1 MLQIETQVTLMSHTF
16 LAYFFP
22 VKALFEN
29 SLTYWY
35 VNACM
40 HNIVYKERG
49 DMTRTRSSGK
59 SDLVYQIIRMIWK
72 KVYRAHA
79 AYRLHEEYV

>member
-1 MLQIETQVTLMSHTF
+1 MLQKEKEVTLMSHTF

-35 VNACM
+35 INACM
-40 HNIVYKERG
+40 HNIVCKERG
-49 DMTRTRSSGK
+49 DMTRTKNSGK

>member
-1 MLQIETQVTLMSHTF
+1 MSHTF

-35 VNACM
+35 INACM
-40 HNIVYKERG
+40 HNIVCKERG
-49 DMTRTRSSGK
+49 DMIRTRNSGK
-59 SDLVYQIIRMIWK
+59 SDSVYQISRMIWK
-72 KVYRAHA
+72 KVYRAHT

>member
-1 MLQIETQVTLMSHTF
+1 MLQKEKRVTLMLHNF

-29 SLTYWY
+29 SLTNWY
-35 VNACM
+35 VNAYM
-40 HNIVYKERG
+40 HNIVRKERG

-59 SDLVYQIIRMIWK
+59 SDLEYHQN
-72 KVYRAHA
+72 H
-79 AYRLHEEYV
+79 LEERI